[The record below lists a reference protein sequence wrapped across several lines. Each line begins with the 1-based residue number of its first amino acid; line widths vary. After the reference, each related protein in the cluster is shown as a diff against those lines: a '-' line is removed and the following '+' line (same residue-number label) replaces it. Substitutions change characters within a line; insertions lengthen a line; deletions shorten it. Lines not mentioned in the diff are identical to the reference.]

1 MFQKQVDKSHYDFEK
16 YMSKQR
22 WNSIWHQLDEIQKLK
37 PDSVLEIGPGLGLLK
52 AVSAQFGI
60 KVETLDIDPE
70 LKPDYVASATDMPF
84 QDSSF
89 DVTCAFQMLEHL
101 PYDQSLKVFHEMV
114 RVSKRYI
121 VISLPNAQRVWRFT
135 AELPKLG
142 VNEFFLKR
150 PRIRLPTHKF
160 DGEHYWEIN
169 KYGYELKRI
178 IKDFSIGL
186 KLINNYRVSEYSYH
200 HFFVFE
206 K

>member
-1 MFQKQVDKSHYDFEK
+1 MFKKQVDKSHYEFKK

-22 WNSIWHQLDEIQKLK
+22 WNSVWHQLNEIQKLEPK
-37 PDSVLEIGPGLGLLK
+37 SVLEIGPGLGVLK
-52 AVSAQFGI
+52 IVAAQFGV
-60 KVETLDIDPE
+60 KVETMDIDPE
-70 LKPDYVASATDMPF
+70 LKPDHVASATNMPF
-84 QDSSF
+84 QDSSY

-101 PYDQSLKVFHEMV
+101 PYEHALKAFQEMV

-121 VISLPNAQRVWRFT
+121 VISLPDAERVWRFT

-142 VNEFFLKR
+142 IKEFFLKR
-150 PRIRLPTHKF
+150 PRFRKPIHEF

-169 KYGYELKRI
+169 KRGYELEKI
-178 IKDFSIGL
+178 IKDFSQVA
-186 KLINNYRVSEYSYH
+186 KLINKYRVSEYSYH